1 MLLNFALRF
10 HQRLHNT
17 NRYTDAFI
25 LGYAAEEI
33 EHAGSD
39 AYNYQGV
46 GHPHRHVNIQK
57 GEVVLDLGSGLGIDS
72 LIAEGI
78 TEVTHDEFQQLHDL
92 THQSCAE
99 IAAPPGSANATTTCA
114 GEFMA
119 LQSVNSSMHLTVCSG
134 IDDSCIT
141 LASEFANMYNG
152 MATDLCP
159 NHADQLAALCNQTH
173 TAQSVISELS
183 GTSSSSTPLGKML
196 PWSLLFLMSA

>member
-72 LIAEGI
+72 LIASDKVGGPELGGG
-78 TEVTHDEFQQLHDL
+78 V
-92 THQSCAE
+92 
-99 IAAPPGSANATTTCA
+99 
-114 GEFMA
+114 
-119 LQSVNSSMHLTVCSG
+119 VG
-134 IDDSCIT
+134 IDISKQEV
-141 LASEFANMYNG
+141 A
-152 MATDLCP
+152 
-159 NHADQLAALCNQTH
+159 HAQ
-173 TAQSVISELS
+173 
-183 GTSSSSTPLGKML
+183 KR
-196 PWSLLFLMSA
+196 